1 MADELAKK
9 DSFSTQ
15 LTTMLIE
22 VKDALPDGFNIPRFV
37 QNAVALLNDNE
48 SLKKFAQTN
57 GTAQIKQGLL
67 KGAYLGLDAMN
78 KECYLIPYG
87 NTLSFMIDYRGNVK
101 LAKKYS
107 PRKIR
112 DIYAK
117 LVRRGDDFVEGV
129 VNGYPTITHTPLPFN
144 TNEIVGAYA
153 VCLYEDGGMIYDTMS
168 LEDLENSRKASKAS
182 NSPAWTRFTG
192 EMYKKGLSIDTPIL
206 TPKGYV
212 PMGDIFVGD
221 TVFDM
226 DGKKTTVTD
235 VSEIKLIKCFEVVFS
250 DGERLIC
257 DDEHRWIAKIGQH
270 ANREE
275 YKTYTVNELLE
286 AKKSG
291 KGVSI
296 PVCGPVEFD
305 EKDLLIPPYIL
316 GYWIGN
322 GSKGHANITCDSKD
336 ADEICNLI
344 KEHSNGKYNIGAKY
358 ISERSNAVTIGIRD
372 GLLRDLRD
380 LEVLNNKHIPDAY
393 LTASYQQRIDL
404 LKGLMDSDGT
414 ISKNRGQAIFTTV
427 NYDLANKVYQLVSS
441 LGEKAHINARLQ
453 KGFMKEVVCYY
464 VSWKPNI
471 CPVSLK
477 RKADNFVPR
486 KLCTYRSVKAINEID
501 SVPTKCIAV
510 SSPTK
515 SYLAGYGCIPTHN
528 TVLHRLCK
536 NIVLEFDNPK
546 QREYFAEDMAI
557 ETDTRKIV
565 EAEIA
570 ENANKE
576 EFIDVDAEVIE
587 DGSEE

>member
-1 MADELAKK
+1 MNEVVEKK
-9 DSFSTQ
+9 QTFSESLSTS
-15 LTTMLIE
+15 LVE
-22 VKDALPDGFNIPRFV
+22 VKQALPSDFNITRFV
-37 QNAVALLNDNE
+37 QNSVALLNENE
-48 SLKKFAQTN
+48 QLARFATQY
-57 GTAQIKQGLL
+57 GTGQIKAGLMR
-67 KGAYLGLDAMN
+67 GTYLGLDFINREA
-78 KECYLIPYG
+78 YLVQYG
-87 NTLSFMIDYRGNVK
+87 NKLNFMVDYRGAKK

-107 PRKIR
+107 IR
-112 DIYAK
+112 PIKDIYARI
-117 LVRRGDDFVEGV
+117 VRQGDEFSENVVSGNATLDFK
-129 VNGYPTITHTPLPFN
+129 PLPFN
-144 TNEIVGAYA
+144 DGAIIGAFA
-153 VCLYEDGGMIYDTMS
+153 VVLYEDGGMEYDTMS
-168 LEDLENSRKASKAS
+168 VKELENTRKHSKAA
-182 NSPAWTRFTG
+182 NSPAWRDFTA

-212 PMGDIFVGD
+212 PMEDIFVGD

-226 DGKKTTVTD
+226 DGKKAIVTD
-235 VSEIKLIKCFEVVFS
+235 VSEIKFIKCFEVVFS

-257 DDEHRWIAKIGQH
+257 DDEHRWIAKIGKS
-270 ANREE
+270 ANRKKWE
-275 YKTYTVNELLE
+275 TYTVNELLE

-296 PVCGPVEFD
+296 PVCKPVEFD

-322 GSKGHANITCDSKD
+322 GSKRHANITCDLKD
-336 ADEICNLI
+336 ADEICSLI
-344 KEHSNGKYNIGAKY
+344 QEHSNGKYKIGAKH
-358 ISERSNAVTIGIRD
+358 ITDGSNAVTIGIRD
-372 GLLRDLRD
+372 GLLADLRD
-380 LEVLNNKHIPDAY
+380 LGVLNNKHIPTSY
-393 LTASYQQRIDL
+393 LTASYQQRIYL

-414 ISKNRGQAIFTTV
+414 ISKNRGQAIFTTI

-486 KLCTYRSVKAINEID
+486 KLCTYRSVKEINEID

-510 SSPTK
+510 SSATK

-536 NIVLEFDNPK
+536 HIEIDFENPI
-546 QREYFAEDMAI
+546 QRNVYDED
-557 ETDTRKIV
+557 
-565 EAEIA
+565 AEI
-570 ENANKE
+570 EKTGVIE
-576 EFIDVDAEVIE
+576 EAPDFEVIGE
-587 DGSEE
+587 V